1 MVIPRAARLFLAAML
16 FLSLGKGAGSAFA
29 LEVDDGFGP
38 AREAQGKHFTVY
50 YPPEVEA
57 FSLLRELR
65 ISASDQVLAGGT
77 LSRGDSAGAELADM
91 VDILFNRVCNIL
103 DMQLYSY
110 KGNIKVCASQSQLN
124 VIYTNL
130 FEKELTRKS
139 FYINDLNTIYIS
151 AESFTREILGHEM
164 AHAIICHYFVVA
176 PSVKVQE
183 ILASYVEYQ
192 LRKFNE

>member
-1 MVIPRAARLFLAAML
+1 MLIPKAARLFLVAML
-16 FLSLGKGAGSAFA
+16 FFSFGEGVRSALA
-29 LEVDDGFGP
+29 LEDGFGP
-38 AREAQGKHFTVY
+38 ARQAEGKHFTVY
-50 YPPEVEA
+50 YSPEIEA

-77 LSRGDSAGAELADM
+77 LSRGDSAGAELTDM

-103 DMQLYSY
+103 DMQVYSY

-124 VIYTNL
+124 VIYANL

-139 FYINDLNTIYIS
+139 FYVYDLNTIYIS
-151 AESFTREILGHEM
+151 AESFTREILGHEI
-164 AHAIICHYFVVA
+164 AHAVISHYFVVL

-183 ILASYVEYQ
+183 ILSSYVEYQ

>member
-1 MVIPRAARLFLAAML
+1 MLIPKAARLFLVAML
-16 FLSLGKGAGSAFA
+16 FFSFGEGVRSALA
-29 LEVDDGFGP
+29 LEDGFGP
-38 AREAQGKHFTVY
+38 ARQAEGKHFTVY
-50 YPPEVEA
+50 YSPEIEA

-77 LSRGDSAGAELADM
+77 LSRGDSAGAELTDM

-103 DMQLYSY
+103 DMQVYSY

-139 FYINDLNTIYIS
+139 FYVYDLNTIYIS
-151 AESFTREILGHEM
+151 AESFTREILGHEI
-164 AHAIICHYFVVA
+164 AHAVISHYFVVL

-183 ILASYVEYQ
+183 ILSSYVEYQ

>member
-1 MVIPRAARLFLAAML
+1 MPKPKGIRLLLIAALLLF
-16 FLSLGKGAGSAFA
+16 FGNCLSIASA

-38 AREAQGKHFTVY
+38 AREAQGKNFTIY
-50 YPPEVEA
+50 YAPELEA
-57 FSLLRELR
+57 FSLLQELR
-65 ISASDQVLAGGT
+65 ISASDQVLAGGS
-77 LSRGDSAGAELADM
+77 LGRGDSPGAELAEM
-91 VDILFNRVCNIL
+91 VDILYKRVCSIL

-110 KGNIKVCASQSQLN
+110 KGNIKICSDKAQLGR
-124 VIYTNL
+124 IYSTL
-130 FEKELTRKS
+130 FGRELGQKS
-139 FYINDLNTIYIS
+139 FYVYDLNTIYIS

-192 LRKFNE
+192 LRKVNE

>member
-1 MVIPRAARLFLAAML
+1 MPIPKAARLFLAAML
-16 FLSLGKGAGSAFA
+16 FLSLGKGVGSALA
-29 LEVDDGFGP
+29 LEDGFGP
-38 AREAQGKHFTVY
+38 ARQAEGKYFTVY
-50 YPPEVEA
+50 YSPEIEA

-77 LSRGDSAGAELADM
+77 LSRGDSAGAELTDM
-91 VDILFNRVCNIL
+91 VDILFNRVCSIL
-103 DMQLYSY
+103 DMQVYSY
-110 KGNIKVCASQSQLN
+110 KGNIKVCRSHQQLEG
-124 VIYTNL
+124 IYTNL
-130 FEKELTRKS
+130 FGRGLGGQKS
-139 FYINDLNTIYIS
+139 FYVYDLNTIYIS

-183 ILASYVEYQ
+183 ILSSYVEYQ